1 MGFKIYH
8 IYRYF
13 LGSYDYTGGQY
24 SLHLVSEETEDQI
37 KGSAFIL

>member
-37 KGSAFIL
+37 MGFAFIL